1 MSSNGTSAAYA
12 PRRARRGGA
21 EPEQRT
27 VVAARPERGHEM
39 HLIPARG
46 PKLEKHLLEAAEF
59 DALAL
64 PVGDDG
70 VVIGTD
76 QASRPAVISLFKPRA
91 MDAALVGG
99 AYMAQLVALRAT
111 ATGARVV
118 VETARPQLW
127 APLAQNAGGGQ
138 QVIAVVPVRRV
149 GNLGA
154 TPASPVLLLRD
165 CGARPPRS
173 AAPKTPWMTTLTLL
187 PFLDPSFAGHLIS
200 SDYVALQQI
209 SPQEAEL
216 AARLFRLSPQDVAAL
231 PTLLP
236 ELALW
241 TARHGRQYVYTA
253 PTHDESALLGA
264 PRRMD

>member
-1 MSSNGTSAAYA
+1 MSNSAPSAYA
-12 PRRARRGGA
+12 PRRAAARGPA
-21 EPEQRT
+21 PEARV
-27 VVAARPERGHEM
+27 VVAARPDRGNELRH
-39 HLIPARG
+39 IPARG
-46 PKLEKHLLEAAEF
+46 PQLEKHILEPEEF
-59 DALAL
+59 GAFAL

-76 QASRPAVISLFKPRA
+76 QGSRPAVLGMFKPKA
-91 MDAALVGG
+91 VDIALIGG
-99 AYMAQLVALRAT
+99 AYLAQLLALRAT

-154 TPASPVLLLRD
+154 TAA
-165 CGARPPRS
+165 ARPPRS
-173 AAPKTPWMTTLTLL
+173 SAPKTPWMTTLTLV
-187 PFLDPSFAGHLIS
+187 PFLDPSYAGHLIT
-200 SDYVALQQI
+200 SDYVAMQQV

-216 AARLFRLSPQDVAAL
+216 GARLFRLSPQDVAAL

-241 TARHGRQYVYTA
+241 TARHGRQYVFSA
-253 PTHDESALLGA
+253 PTRDETGLLGA
-264 PRRMD
+264 

>member
-1 MSSNGTSAAYA
+1 MSNAPSAYA
-12 PRRARRGGA
+12 PRRAANRAA
-21 EPEQRT
+21 EPEQRV
-27 VVAARPERGHEM
+27 VVAARPERGSEQR
-39 HLIPARG
+39 LIPARG
-46 PKLEKHLLEAAEF
+46 PRLEKHLLEPDEF
-59 DALAL
+59 AALAL

-76 QASRPAVISLFKPRA
+76 QGSRPAVLGLFKPKA
-91 MDAALVGG
+91 VDVALIGG
-99 AYMAQLVALRAT
+99 SYLAQLLALRAT

-149 GNLGA
+149 GSNLGA
-154 TPASPVLLLRD
+154 SAASPVLLLRD
-165 CGARPPRS
+165 AGARPPRS
-173 AAPKTPWMTTLTLL
+173 SAPKVPWLTTLTLV
-187 PFLDPSFAGHLIS
+187 PFLDPNYAGHLIT
-200 SDYVALQQI
+200 SDYVAIQQI

-241 TARHGRQYVYTA
+241 TARHGRQYVFSA
-253 PTHDESALLGA
+253 PTRDESGLLGA

>member
-1 MSSNGTSAAYA
+1 MSNAPSAYA
-12 PRRARRGGA
+12 PRRAAQRPADA
-21 EPEQRT
+21 EPAV
-27 VVAARPERGHEM
+27 VVAARPERGSELR
-39 HLIPARG
+39 LIPARG
-46 PKLEKHLLEAAEF
+46 PKLEKHILEPEEF
-59 DALAL
+59 GALAL

-76 QASRPAVISLFKPRA
+76 QNSRPAVLSLFKSK
-91 MDAALVGG
+91 ALDVALIGG
-99 AYMAQLVALRAT
+99 SYLAQLVALRAT

-118 VETARPQLW
+118 VETARPQVW

-154 TPASPVLLLRD
+154 TASSPVLLLRD
-165 CGARPPRS
+165 AGARPPRS
-173 AAPKTPWMTTLTLL
+173 AAPKTPWMTTLTLV
-187 PFLDPSFAGHLIS
+187 PFLDPSYSGHLIT
-200 SDYVALQQI
+200 SDYVAIQQI
-209 SPQEAEL
+209 SPQEAEI
-216 AARLFRLSPQDVAAL
+216 AARLFRLSPQDVTAL

-241 TARHGRQYVYTA
+241 TARHGREYVFSA
-253 PTHDESALLGA
+253 PTRDEIGLLGQ

>member
-1 MSSNGTSAAYA
+1 MSNSAPSGYA
-12 PRRARRGGA
+12 PRRAAPRD
-21 EPEQRT
+21 EPQQPR
-27 VVAARPERGHEM
+27 VLVAARPERDEELR
-39 HLIPARG
+39 LIPARG
-46 PKLEKHLLEAAEF
+46 PQLEKHLLEPADF
-59 DALAL
+59 GALAL

-76 QASRPAVISLFKPRA
+76 QGSRPAVLGMFKPKA
-91 MDAALVGG
+91 VDMALIGG
-99 AYMAQLVALRAT
+99 AYLAQLLALRAT

-149 GNLGA
+149 GGLGA
-154 TPASPVLLLRD
+154 TGASPVLLLRD
-165 CGARPPRS
+165 AGARPPRS
-173 AAPKTPWMTTLTLL
+173 SAPKTPWMTTLTLL
-187 PFLDPSFAGHLIS
+187 PFLDPRYGGQLITA
-200 SDYVALQQI
+200 DYVAIQQV

-216 AARLFRLSPQDVAAL
+216 GARLFRLSPQDIAAL
-231 PTLLP
+231 PSLLP

-241 TARHGRQYVYTA
+241 TARHGPPVRPSA
-253 PTHDESALLGA
+253 PTRDETAVLGA